1 MEKKR
6 NERYIVFG
14 VGLAFGLFVGMIM
27 GILVLVEAVTEHIG
41 PLIEKIEIETITI
54 DLNETKTVEAMY
66 EIMKEDRQIPDK
78 KQQEI

>member
-1 MEKKR
+1 MKDMQTGMIIGIGFGLAIG
-6 NERYIVFG
+6 IVFG
-14 VGLAFGLFVGMIM
+14 IVM
-27 GILVLVEAVTEHIG
+27 TIG
-41 PLIEKIEIETITI
+41 AIGDAIEPFIEKIEIETITI